1 MNPHQVAENEKILIG
16 QFPNTYTFTKNM
28 AEKTLLKRKGD
39 LPVVL
44 FRPAIIAS
52 SAEEPFPGW
61 TDSLS
66 AAGGITLMS
75 GLGFIN
81 FVNIKGDTM
90 FDIIPVDI
98 VTNGIIVSTAK

>member
-1 MNPHQVAENEKILIG
+1 MPNGVIEEDIYEQGIDSDSIINRIMQMNPHQVAENEKLLLG

-44 FRPAIIAS
+44 FRPSIIACS
-52 SAEEPFPGW
+52 NEQPFPGW

-75 GLGFIN
+75 ALGL
-81 FVNIKGDTM
+81 IKY
-90 FDIIPVDI
+90 I
-98 VTNGIIVSTAK
+98 